1 MATAYHAR
9 TPEPP
14 SSIRT
19 PGTPRF
25 GAFDDNYQPYTP
37 RKSARVQQR
46 SRDAQTPPPPSRRT
60 HSSNNASTPKLSAI
74 PTSPQTASKKRTP
87 RNSLSTGGRRVS
99 GALTVDSMSSAAASL
114 GLPTPTTARTTSRK
128 TNAESST
135 ALRNTGMLPT
145 PAKTPNERPTQ
156 VAPAVRSIARNL
168 FPVRS
173 GSDEEIMPSLK
184 KKGRK
189 YKGFTLDSFEAEED
203 STPIQIFTDSHD
215 RVPEVDLSPENPFYG
230 DSNRSIPEPTKRP
243 SKRRKV
249 TVPGEGEQTV
259 EELEQREDGLVYVFR
274 GKKVFRKFGDG
285 DEEPRASQSLVEE
298 SESEEEIEGDQTL
311 TSNLRRPLTRSSIK
325 PRLLFP
331 TAEQS
336 RAREAPSHNTEDE
349 EADTDIE
356 EPMDSISTPFDQV
369 HPAASTPKAPRFG
382 PVTPPTTARATR
394 SKKIDVCSSP
404 TGPTSDDESVSTSP
418 MVRNHRTASAK
429 VSPFDQ
435 WQRVKPVKPSPTRG
449 GKKREGDS
457 LTRGS
462 IKKPRGHM

>member
-1 MATAYHAR
+1 M
-9 TPEPP
+9 
-14 SSIRT
+14 
-19 PGTPRF
+19 
-25 GAFDDNYQPYTP
+25 
-37 RKSARVQQR
+37 SA
-46 SRDAQTPPPPSRRT
+46 A
-60 HSSNNASTPKLSAI
+60 

-87 RNSLSTGGRRVS
+87 RNSQSTGGRRVS
-99 GALTVDSMSSAAASL
+99 GALTFDSMSSAAASL
-114 GLPTPTTARTTSRK
+114 GLPTPTTTRTTSRK
-128 TNAESST
+128 TNAESSS
-135 ALRNTGMLPT
+135 ALRNNGMLPT

-230 DSNRSIPEPTKRP
+230 ESSRSIPEPTKRS

-249 TVPGEGEQTV
+249 TVPGEGEHTV
-259 EELEQREDGLVYVFR
+259 DELEQREDGLVYVFR
-274 GKKVFRKFGDG
+274 GKKVFRKFGDSEDG
-285 DEEPRASQSLVEE
+285 PQGSQSLAED
-298 SESEEEIEGDQTL
+298 SESEEVEDDETL
-311 TSNLRRPLTRSSIK
+311 TSTLRRPLTRSSIK

-336 RAREAPSHNTEDE
+336 RAREAKSHNTEDE

-356 EPMDSISTPFDQV
+356 EPMDGVSTPYDQV
-369 HPAASTPKAPRFG
+369 NEVAATPKAPRFG

-394 SKKIDVCSSP
+394 SKKVELCSSP
-404 TGPTSDDESVSTSP
+404 AGPTSDEEYECTSP
-418 MVRNHRTASAK
+418 MIRNRRTASAK

-435 WQRVKPVKPSPTRG
+435 WQRVKPVKSSPK
-449 GKKREGDS
+449 GKKREGEAM
-457 LTRGS
+457 TRGS
-462 IKKPRGHM
+462 GDKKLRGRM

>member
-1 MATAYHAR
+1 MATALHSR

-19 PGTPRF
+19 PGTPRL
-25 GAFDDNYQPYTP
+25 GYDDNYQPYTP

-46 SRDAQTPPPPSRRT
+46 SRDAQTPPPPTRRT
-60 HSSNNASTPKLSAI
+60 HSSNNASTPKLSTL
-74 PTSPQTASKKRTP
+74 PSSPQTASKKRTP
-87 RNSLSTGGRRVS
+87 RNSLSSGGRRVS
-99 GALTVDSMSSAAASL
+99 GALTFDSMTSAAASL
-114 GLPTPTTARTTSRK
+114 GLPTPTTTRK
-128 TNAESST
+128 TNVESSS
-135 ALRNTGMLPT
+135 ALRNNGMLPT

-156 VAPAVRSIARNL
+156 IAPAVRSIARNL

-173 GSDEEIMPSLK
+173 GSDEEVMPSLK

-189 YKGFTLDSFEAEED
+189 YKGFTLDSFEADED
-203 STPIQIFTDSHD
+203 TTPIQIFTDSHD

-230 DSNRSIPEPTKRP
+230 ESSRSIPEPTKRS

-249 TVPGEGEQTV
+249 TVPGEGEHTV

-285 DEEPRASQSLVEE
+285 DDEMKETSSLIDE
-298 SESEEEIEGDQTL
+298 SESEDEVEGDSSL
-311 TSNLRRPLTRSSIK
+311 TRNLRRPLTRSSIK

-336 RAREAPSHNTEDE
+336 RARETRSHNTEDE

-356 EPMDSISTPFDQV
+356 EPMGGVSTPFDQIDEF
-369 HPAASTPKAPRFG
+369 AATPKAPRYG
-382 PVTPPTTARATR
+382 PVTPPTTTRATR
-394 SKKIDVCSSP
+394 SKKVEVYSSP
-404 TGPTSDDESVSTSP
+404 AGPTSDEESASTSP
-418 MVRNHRTASAK
+418 MLRNHRTASTK

-435 WQRVKPVKPSPTRG
+435 WQRVKPAKASPTK
-449 GKKREGDS
+449 GKKREGES
-457 LTRGS
+457 LTRGTE
-462 IKKPRGHM
+462 KKLRGRM